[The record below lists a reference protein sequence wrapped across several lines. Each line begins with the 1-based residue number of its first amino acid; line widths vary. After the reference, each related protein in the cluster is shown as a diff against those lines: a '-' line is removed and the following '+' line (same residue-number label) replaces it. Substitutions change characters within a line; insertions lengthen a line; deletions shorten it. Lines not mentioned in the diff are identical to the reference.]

1 MLLRISFKA
10 NNAAYFTNNAWKLC
24 VVFWAGASG
33 LVWREDKV
41 CHDEESAVLCRRDDV
56 IRLVPNPLV
65 HPPHLRTRVE
75 TTRVRRQPWPETRQK
90 RFAKQ
95 QRSNIA
101 LATVVSYQNEI
112 FSSKWELPPLLS
124 PSFITQGRM
133 EARRAALILM
143 KTLILIGHHS
153 KYSVISMMISKITVA
168 KYA

>member
-1 MLLRISFKA
+1 MGLQSLSRNFIGMLLDQRLILVSNCRREMRFFEFKKKASLLKNKVLLRISFKA

-75 TTRVRRQPWPETRQK
+75 TTRVRRQP
-90 RFAKQ
+90 
-95 QRSNIA
+95 
-101 LATVVSYQNEI
+101 
-112 FSSKWELPPLLS
+112 
-124 PSFITQGRM
+124 
-133 EARRAALILM
+133 
-143 KTLILIGHHS
+143 
-153 KYSVISMMISKITVA
+153 
-168 KYA
+168 